1 MDRDP
6 HEPIPYLW
14 IPVAAFAVLLVIF
27 LYFWVKVPPKASVSD
42 QLALLVGCVILIL
55 VSCIGLVVLINMATN
70 RIDLSQLVSEPGGG
84 ASLSRFQFL
93 IFTFVIALGLFLVVA
108 HSFSFPQIPSA
119 VLTLL
124 GISGTTY
131 AVGKGITATDPT
143 RMNKVNPPPHAAA
156 HVPPAAPAAPIAP
169 APGAPAA
176 AVPPVANQ

>member
-14 IPVAAFAVLLVIF
+14 IPVAVFAVLLVIF
-27 LYFWVKVPPKASVSD
+27 LYLWVKVPPKASVSD

-108 HSFSFPQIPSA
+108 HSYSFPQIPSA
-119 VLTLL
+119 VLMLL

-143 RMNKVNPPPHAAA
+143 HMNKVNPVHPAA
-156 HVPPAAPAAPIAP
+156 HVPPAAPAAP

-176 AVPPVANQ
+176 AAPPVVNP